1 MKIMKERPASGLV
14 VVLNMSCYFCVSG
27 ESDDH
32 MWHFSREEGGS
43 VPRSE
48 IAPVSVCQAE
58 RRAQIFRSDF
68 GRKVSDKHCGSCC
81 RTLDV
86 GTSQSLRYCSH
97 GDQQQPEAHQTNNIA
112 VHCSLC

>member
-1 MKIMKERPASGLV
+1 MKIMKERPASGL

-58 RRAQIFRSDF
+58 RRAQIFRSDLGEKF
-68 GRKVSDKHCGSCC
+68 
-81 RTLDV
+81 L
-86 GTSQSLRYCSH
+86 TSIVEVVAGHWMWALVN
-97 GDQQQPEAHQTNNIA
+97 P
-112 VHCSLC
+112 